1 MNTSKIKQ
9 VISKSYN
16 YEKAIISL
24 DDQKQQMEKNIQ
36 ELQKS

>member
-9 VISKSYN
+9 VISTDHN